1 LSFVAA
7 VFCLVV
13 RLRGARRTGEDATC
27 WPVFP
32 RSQGS
37 APSVGVWEA
46 FGWGALSRLSGCGHL
61 Q

>member
-1 LSFVAA
+1 LSFAA
-7 VFCLVV
+7 VVFCLVV
-13 RLRGARRTGEDATC
+13 RLRGARRTREGATC

-32 RSQGS
+32 RSQVA
-37 APSVGVWEA
+37 APSVGVWGA